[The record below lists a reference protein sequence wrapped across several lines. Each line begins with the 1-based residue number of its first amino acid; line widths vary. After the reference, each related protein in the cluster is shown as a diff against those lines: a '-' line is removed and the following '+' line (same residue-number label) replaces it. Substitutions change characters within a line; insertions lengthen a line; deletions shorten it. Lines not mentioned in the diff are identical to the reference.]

1 MIEDQILNEIDANW
15 LEYNKNDKSKLGDE
29 IINGYVNIIEDEI
42 IAEYIDILN
51 FYDTQYPDIK
61 NDEITHYNLS
71 KTIIINNLRDQ
82 LIEEIKKSKF
92 FEKILKAYNDQKK

>member
-15 LEYNKNDKSKLGDE
+15 QIYNKNKKSR
-29 IINGYVNIIEDEI
+29 IEDEI

-51 FYDTQYPDIK
+51 FYDSQYPDIK

-71 KTIIINNLRDQ
+71 KTIILNNLKDE
-82 LIEEIKKSKF
+82 LIEEIKKSHYF
-92 FEKILKAYNDQKK
+92 DKIIKAYADQNKK